1 MVEVGGVEPPSAK
14 LIYLWIRPCDMRRGF
29 DVLAQM
35 GAENFGRNVRSGGIF
50 VFFSRNRD
58 RAKLLYWDRDGFAMW
73 YKRLEAGVFRVSSD
87 NETEEITGVD
97 LQLLLEGMELRRI
110 KFRNKSTV
118 PIAA

>member
-1 MVEVGGVEPPSAK
+1 MIQLPDGIQV
-14 LIYLWIRPCDMRRGF
+14 YLWTRPCDMRRGF

-35 GAENFGRNVRSGGIF
+35 VEENFGRNVRSGGIF

-110 KFRNKSTV
+110 KFRSKSTL
-118 PIAA
+118 PIAP